1 MITPKGTRAPEAER
15 VYTMRY
21 IDKTGCKSAF
31 EKGNDS
37 DIQKMGALTRTA
49 TKIAEANKLGLMK
62 TRQGFYR
69 VIKECGLG
77 AYEDAFSTLAE
88 VDDFLKHLDQH
99 EDTKY

>member
-1 MITPKGTRAPEAER
+1 MITPKGTRARREER
-15 VYTMRY
+15 KQTMRY

-31 EKGNDS
+31 EKGKDS
-37 DIQKMGALTRTA
+37 NIQRKGELTRAA
-49 TKIAEANKLGLMK
+49 TKIAEENKLGVMK

-77 AYEDAFSTLAE
+77 AYEDAFATLAE
-88 VDDFLKHLDQH
+88 VDDFLKHLAEH